1 MQRVHAI
8 DDLLQGPI
16 GNDPR
21 QDDIA
26 TLKRRRHPARP
37 EAAHDAFPRHDAWDS
52 AAGADGAT
60 ELVRVPALSRG
71 EDGDRRDY
79 AVSSPV
85 STVNPPLANMG
96 MSSATAL
103 NPGVDMPFLSASND
117 AKVNSPLR

>member
-21 QDDIA
+21 ENDIA
-26 TLKRRRHPARP
+26 TLERRRHPARP
-37 EAAHDAFPRHDAWDS
+37 EAANDAFPRRDAWDS

-71 EDGDRRDY
+71 EDGDGSDY
-79 AVSSPV
+79 FVSSPV
-85 STVNPPLANMG
+85 STLNPPLANTG
-96 MSSATAL
+96 MSSPTAL
-103 NPGVDMPFLSASND
+103 NPGVDVPFLSASID
-117 AKVNSPLR
+117 VNVSSPFR